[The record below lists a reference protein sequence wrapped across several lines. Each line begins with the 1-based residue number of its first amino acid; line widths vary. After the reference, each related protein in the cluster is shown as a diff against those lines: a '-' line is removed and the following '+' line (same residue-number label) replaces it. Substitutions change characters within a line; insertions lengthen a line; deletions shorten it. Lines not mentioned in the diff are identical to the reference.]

1 MLEKILQTGNLCP
14 KHRKIVI
21 RVSSLSLQTK
31 TMSTK
36 RVGILTEFNYEDLE
50 VRKRFMYV
58 NVMSHLCFYRIHM
71 RTTTFSNI

>member
-1 MLEKILQTGNLCP
+1 MSNTAKL
-14 KHRKIVI
+14 
-21 RVSSLSLQTK
+21 SSELVPFHYKQK
-31 TMSTK
+31 TMATK